1 MALVFRMGLIT
12 FLLPGSRARPRDP
25 SNTENCQA
33 AGVGEARSL

>member
-33 AGVGEARSL
+33 AGGC